1 MRELKTIARI
11 YTDFPEKF
19 GIPRQSGIVKE
30 LTGRIE
36 FEPQYSN
43 PDAVRGLEGF
53 DYLWLLWGFDVGE
66 DSGFKPTVRPPRL
79 GGNERMGVFATRSP
93 FRPNHIGL
101 SSVKLE
107 RIDMTDRG
115 AVLYV
120 SGIDMR
126 DNTPI
131 YDVKPYLSYTDSHEG
146 ARSGFVQDVK
156 TTALKVDFPQEMLNK
171 LPEDK
176 RVAAQAML
184 AEDIRPSYQDEP
196 EREYGVS
203 FAGYDIK
210 FRVEGRVLKV
220 TGTEPV
226 KTDTGTERSMAV

>member
-36 FEPQYSN
+36 FEPPYRN
-43 PDAVRGLEGF
+43 PDAVRGIEGF
-53 DYLWLLWGFDVGE
+53 DYLWLLWGFEAGGDN
-66 DSGFKPTVRPPRL
+66 GFKATVRPPRL

-101 SSVKLE
+101 SSVRLE
-107 RIDMTDRG
+107 RVDMTDKG

-131 YDVKPYLSYTDSHEG
+131 YDIKPYLSYTDSHEG
-146 ARSGFVQDVK
+146 ARSGFVKDEGSM
-156 TTALKVDFPQEMLNK
+156 ALEVDFPEDMLAM
-171 LPEDK
+171 LPPDK
-176 RVAAQAML
+176 REAATAML
-184 AEDIRPSYQDEP
+184 REDIRPSYQDDP

-203 FAGYDIK
+203 FAGYDLK
-210 FRVEGRVLKV
+210 FRVDGRVLRV
-220 TGTEPV
+220 TGV
-226 KTDTGTERSMAV
+226 KQMRD